1 MKNYICINGKKTELP
16 KEFLEEVMQKS
27 EHRNVS
33 IDGDIVT
40 ISSGKEK
47 YEFIVLDRSKETVAL
62 LLKDLLVE
70 EAIFGSNND
79 YRGSNV
85 EALCDNFAKKIE
97 YIVGANNLVEHT
109 VDLTSDDGLKDYGKI
124 RKKMSLLTAEK
135 ARRFVDKLDKHK
147 LDKWWWLSTPFS
159 TSKHGNTTW
168 VKCVSPFGCIY
179 GGNSDDDYYGVR
191 PFCILKSNIFVSK

>member
-27 EHRNVS
+27 EYRNVS

-70 EAIFGSNND
+70 EAIFGNNND
-79 YRGSNV
+79 YKGSNV

-109 VDLTSDDGLKDYGKI
+109 VDLTADDGLKDYGKI

-147 LDKWWWLSTPFS
+147 LDTWWWLSTPYS
-159 TSKHGNTTW
+159 TSEHGNTTW
-168 VKCVSPFGCIY
+168 VKCVSPSGFLGNY
-179 GGNSDDDYYGVR
+179 GSSYFNIGVR